1 MAAVVWPRT
10 RQRKQASGL
19 CRGVAAEDAAW
30 RSAAPDREPKPRT
43 TSGKLDASSTPGLRQ
58 LAAHVQHRRPAYTSE
73 VGMGDTAARGAGAE
87 EESTLEAMRKQM
99 NYALIKVRGARMV
112 VT

>member
-19 CRGVAAEDAAW
+19 CRGVAAQKSLW
-30 RSAAPDREPKPRT
+30 RSAAPGPEAEAHELQGDAE
-43 TSGKLDASSTPGLRQ
+43 TSGSSGLRQ

>member
-1 MAAVVWPRT
+1 M
-10 RQRKQASGL
+10 
-19 CRGVAAEDAAW
+19 
-30 RSAAPDREPKPRT
+30 
-43 TSGKLDASSTPGLRQ
+43 
-58 LAAHVQHRRPAYTSE
+58 QHRRPAYTSE

>member
-19 CRGVAAEDAAW
+19 CRGVAAEKSLLGEALRQTESRSPRDQGDAAQ
-30 RSAAPDREPKPRT
+30 K
-43 TSGKLDASSTPGLRQ
+43 TSSSSGLRQ

-87 EESTLEAMRKQM
+87 EESTLELLGLQ
-99 NYALIKVRGARMV
+99 NARL
-112 VT
+112 